1 MMDQA
6 ESLRKL
12 VSQKNKIK
20 RSRVITITGGKG
32 GIGKTCISVNLS
44 LGLKKL
50 GYNVTIIDA
59 DLGFSNVE
67 IELGVTSKYTL
78 LDVLYNNKMITEVI
92 SEGPLGIK
100 YISSGG
106 DFNLINEGVDL
117 SLFLNN
123 IKILDYYSD
132 FIIIDTGAGLNN
144 VVSNFLKAADEVLLI
159 VTPEP
164 TSIMDAYT
172 LIKYS
177 LVGEDKKINVLINK
191 VKNFNE
197 YKKIYERFEAV
208 VKNYLGVPLIDL
220 GYLENDEKMM
230 ECIIEQHP
238 IVLKYENSKT
248 SKRILQ
254 IAAQIA
260 NQPPPIENK
269 GLWGIFSR
277 LINRG
282 GFR

>member
-6 ESLRKL
+6 ESLRRL
-12 VSQKNKIK
+12 VSQGKKIK
-20 RSRVITITGGKG
+20 KSRVITVTGGKG

-44 LGLKKL
+44 LSLKKL

-78 LDVLYNNKMITEVI
+78 LDVLYNNKTITEVI
-92 SEGPLGIK
+92 NEGPLGIK

-106 DFNLINEGVDL
+106 DFNLIKEGVDL

-132 FIIIDTGAGLNN
+132 FIIVDTGAGLNE
-144 VVSNFLKAADEVLLI
+144 VVHNFLKAADEVLII

-177 LVGEDKKINVLINK
+177 LMGENKKINVLINK
-191 VKNFNE
+191 AKSFE
-197 YKKIYERFEAV
+197 DYKKVYNRFEKV
-208 VKNYLGVPLIDL
+208 VQNYLGVFLIDL
-220 GYLENDEKMM
+220 GYLEEDEKMM
-230 ECIIEQHP
+230 ECIIEQNP
-238 IVLKYENSKT
+238 IILKYGNSKT
-248 SKRILQ
+248 ARRIMH
-254 IAAQIA
+254 IASQIA
-260 NQPPPIENK
+260 NQPPPKENN

-282 GFR
+282 GFK

>member
-1 MMDQA
+1 MDQA
-6 ESLRKL
+6 ESLRRL
-12 VSQKNKIK
+12 ISQKKK
-20 RSRVITITGGKG
+20 LKKSRVLTITGGKG

-144 VVSNFLKAADEVLLI
+144 IVNNFLKAADEVLVI

-177 LVGEDKKINVLINK
+177 LKDNDKKINVLINK
-191 VKNFNE
+191 VKNFEE
-197 YKKIYERFEAV
+197 YREIYNRFEAV
-208 VKNYLGVPLIDL
+208 VKNYLGVNLNDL
-220 GYLENDEKMM
+220 GYLEYDDKMM
-230 ECIIEQHP
+230 ECIIEQNP
-238 IVLKYENSKT
+238 ILLKYGNSKT
-248 SKRILQ
+248 SKKILT
-254 IAAQIA
+254 IAAKIA
-260 NQPPPIENK
+260 DQPPPMENG
-269 GLWGIFSR
+269 GLFGIFSK
-277 LINRG
+277 LFNRG

>member
-1 MMDQA
+1 MDQA

-12 VSQKNKIK
+12 VSQKKKIK

-197 YKKIYERFEAV
+197 YKKIYDRFETV
-208 VKNYLGVPLIDL
+208 VKNYLGVSLIDL

-269 GLWGIFSR
+269 GLRGIFSR